1 MSEWLRW
8 GGRILAVLLMMGA
21 GLLVLVLALWADPA
35 NGLSAQADS
44 MPTNLGVTR
53 FLLASLALLLLP
65 LYRRAPLV
73 LIGAGAFCAVVLGT
87 DPFVLAVGLTVW
99 IGRAQKRW
107 EWWIAAMGGVAIAVN
122 AVRILRVAQQIG
134 DDADRRGAMI
144 AVLALLLLCVSLV
157 AGISMWARQRKRTGI
172 ASAAARSAQQSS
184 EQLSD
189 EVVRQREREALARE
203 VHDTLASRL
212 SAIAL
217 QTGSL
222 EDAAR
227 ELPELDDAM
236 KTVRSNATSALTD
249 LRSLL
254 TSLREG
260 GAPAAAPQNAPGGIG
275 DLQDLFADAAA
286 AGLAITPF
294 VVIDS
299 YGEAPDSLR
308 RAVVRITQ
316 EALTNAL
323 RHSSDSAVTVR
334 IEGAPRGGIR
344 LEFANSYG
352 YGPSFEDGSQT
363 GLLGIAERARL
374 VGGTASHHRSDGRFV
389 LTVHLPW
396 DAPAA

>member
-1 MSEWLRW
+1 MSEWVRW
-8 GGRILAVLLMMGA
+8 GGRIFAVLLMMAA
-21 GLLVLVLALWADPA
+21 GLIVLVLALWVDPA
-35 NGLSAQADS
+35 NGLTADADS
-44 MPTNLGVTR
+44 LLTNLGVTR
-53 FLLASLALLLLP
+53 FLLASLALFLLP

-87 DPFVLAVGLTVW
+87 DPFVLAIGLTVW

-107 EWWIAAMGGVAIAVN
+107 EWWIVAAGGVAIGVN
-122 AVRILRVAQQIG
+122 AVRIILVTQHIA
-134 DDADRRGAMI
+134 DDADRRGAII
-144 AVLALLLLCVSLV
+144 AVLALLLLCVSLAV
-157 AGISMWARQRKRTGI
+157 GISMWARQRRRTGI
-172 ASAAARSAQQSS
+172 ASAAARSARQSS

-260 GAPAAAPQNAPGGIG
+260 GAPAAAPHGAPGGIG

-308 RAVVRITQ
+308 RAAVRITQ

-323 RHSSDSAVTVR
+323 RHSSDRAVTVR
-334 IEGAPRGGIR
+334 IEGAPRVGIR
-344 LEFANSYG
+344 LEFANNYG
-352 YGPSFEDGSQT
+352 YGPSFEGGSQR
-363 GLLGIAERARL
+363 GLLGIGERARL
-374 VGGTASHHRSDGRFV
+374 IGGTANHHRSDGRFV

-396 DAPAA
+396 DDPGA

>member
-275 DLQDLFADAAA
+275 DLQDLFADAVDADSGA
-286 AGLAITPF
+286 QLT
-294 VVIDS
+294 VI
-299 YGEAPDSLR
+299 
-308 RAVVRITQ
+308 V
-316 EALTNAL
+316 AL
-323 RHSSDSAVTVR
+323 
-334 IEGAPRGGIR
+334 
-344 LEFANSYG
+344 
-352 YGPSFEDGSQT
+352 
-363 GLLGIAERARL
+363 ARL
-374 VGGTASHHRSDGRFV
+374 DLA
-389 LTVHLPW
+389 
-396 DAPAA
+396 